1 MKPLQFI
8 SRCLFDKSY
17 ITRRRRE
24 GSFKMQ
30 DYLKISLILSTF
42 GLLKE
47 TRPSESFIA
56 DFIVDFKNITAE
68 QINQDIF
75 PIGTYSYL
83 VQLIIIFLV
92 TDMLRYKP
100 LIILLGASGVTIWSM
115 LLWTNSVLGL
125 QFVEVIYGTYC
136 ATEIAYYSYIYAK
149 TEREHYQAVTSH
161 TRAAILV
168 GRFVAGVSSQLLV
181 FFHVM
186 NYRQLNYLTL
196 ITQILAFVWAFFIP
210 RVETSTY
217 FNRNTGGKW
226 SETFRRSQILEAF
239 NLIWNH
245 FRTSYANKVVVLWS
259 IYYAVVLCFN
269 IQITAYIQILWM
281 SIDDSQE
288 VIYNGA
294 VDAILTLL
302 GACFAIL
309 AGKIHIN
316 FLKKSMHSLLVL
328 ILMSSV
334 QGVFVVLAAN
344 SQTLLACYIFYI
356 CFGASY
362 AFGITICA
370 TEIAKNLAEDTFGL
384 VFGFN
389 TLIALTLQTAVTLSV
404 VSYGFQLSPSGQYQ
418 VYGYAYVVL
427 AAVYLVTLF
436 VDIMRRSIRRV

>member
-1 MKPLQFI
+1 
-8 SRCLFDKSY
+8 
-17 ITRRRRE
+17 
-24 GSFKMQ
+24 MQ

-83 VQLIIIFLV
+83 VQLIVIFLV

-149 TEREHYQAVTSH
+149 TEKEHYQAVTSH

-168 GRFVAGVSSQLLV
+168 GRFVAA
-181 FFHVM
+181 
-186 NYRQLNYLTL
+186 
-196 ITQILAFVWAFFIP
+196 QILAFVWAFFIP

-226 SETFRRSQILEAF
+226 SETFHRNQILEAF
-239 NLIWNH
+239 KLIWNH
-245 FRTSYANKVVVLWS
+245 FRTSYANKIVVLWS

-302 GACFAIL
+302 GAGFAIL

-344 SQTLLACYIFYI
+344 SQTLVSCYIFYI

-389 TLIALTLQTAVTLSV
+389 TLIALTLQTTVTLSI
-404 VSYGFQLSPSGQYQ
+404 VSYGFQLPPSGQYQ
-418 VYGYAYVVL
+418 VYGYAYVAL
-427 AAVYLVTLF
+427 AAVYLITLF
-436 VDIMRRSIRRV
+436 VDMMRRRIRKV